1 MIYAAAYLLII
12 NLVTFAVY
20 GIDKRRARQGRW
32 RIQESTLLLLAV
44 AGGTPG
50 ALAGM
55 FGFHHK
61 TKHLKFMAGV
71 PLILF
76 LQILLIW
83 FLFFRCEK
91 TFFENVQKRLK
102 FFGKYRMVYI

>member
-44 AGGTPG
+44 AGGT
-50 ALAGM
+50 LAGM

-83 FLFFRCEK
+83 FLFFR
-91 TFFENVQKRLK
+91 
-102 FFGKYRMVYI
+102 

>member
-76 LQILLIW
+76 RSCSSG
-83 FLFFRCEK
+83 FCFSDEK
-91 TFFENVQKRLK
+91 K
-102 FFGKYRMVYI
+102 FFLKMFRKD

>member
-61 TKHLKFMAGV
+61 TSEIYGGRAADSVPSDPAHLVFVFQMKK
-71 PLILF
+71 I
-76 LQILLIW
+76 
-83 FLFFRCEK
+83 
-91 TFFENVQKRLK
+91 FFENVQKRLK

>member
-44 AGGTPG
+44 AGG
-50 ALAGM
+50 
-55 FGFHHK
+55 
-61 TKHLKFMAGV
+61 
-71 PLILF
+71 
-76 LQILLIW
+76 
-83 FLFFRCEK
+83 FRK
-91 TFFENVQKRLK
+91 D
-102 FFGKYRMVYI
+102 

>member
-76 LQILLIW
+76 PQILLIW
-83 FLFFRCEK
+83 FLFFR
-91 TFFENVQKRLK
+91 
-102 FFGKYRMVYI
+102 